1 MSIASILENVKIV
14 SQEKGYWF
22 VRTDSGRYFNDYTD
36 NNYIAIGWNE
46 ITTKDLRQMTES
58 GNEIKSKISESQES
72 DDAEISQRQLKA
84 RTTGIFTKIL
94 RFKNLKRGDLVIVPS
109 SSSMTLAFGI
119 IQDEDIYTE
128 TDKATL
134 LRCPFEKRRVVK
146 WVESKPLAKLDP
158 IFYQIIKSRHSICD
172 IKKYDSYIDNV
183 TETLYIKDDYT
194 HFVININTEDAIE
207 LDKLLLLINTINTLN
222 KEINTKLTLPSES
235 NEILIRLNLQSPG
248 RIELKSIGNGL
259 VILALLF
266 SSCASD
272 DTTKNSEVNNLIQI
286 EDAKLKDIDRVIKE
300 LELDKEKLKRIK

>member
-22 VRTDSGRYFNDYTD
+22 VRTDSGRYFDDYVE

-46 ITTKDLRQMTES
+46 INTKDLRQMTES
-58 GNEIKSKISESQES
+58 GSEIKSKISESQES

-94 RFKNLKRGDLVIVPS
+94 RFKNLKRGDLVIIPS
-109 SSSMTLAFGI
+109 YSSTTLAFGI

-128 TDKATL
+128 TVKAAL
-134 LRCPFEKRRVVK
+134 LKCPFEKRRMVK
-146 WVESKPLAKLDP
+146 WIESKPLAKLDP
-158 IFYQIIKSRHSICD
+158 VFYQIIKSRHSICD

-207 LDKLLLLINTINTLN
+207 LDKLLFLINTINTLN
-222 KEINTKLTLPSES
+222 KKIIEDLKLPIEN

-248 RIELKSIGNGL
+248 RIEFKSLGIAL
-259 VILALLF
+259 IVLALLF
-266 SSCASD
+266 SSCASG
-272 DTTKNSEVNNLIQI
+272 DTTKSNEVNNLVKI
-286 EDAKLKDIDRVIKE
+286 DDTKLKEIDKAIEE
-300 LELDKEKLKRIK
+300 LDLDKEKLKRIK